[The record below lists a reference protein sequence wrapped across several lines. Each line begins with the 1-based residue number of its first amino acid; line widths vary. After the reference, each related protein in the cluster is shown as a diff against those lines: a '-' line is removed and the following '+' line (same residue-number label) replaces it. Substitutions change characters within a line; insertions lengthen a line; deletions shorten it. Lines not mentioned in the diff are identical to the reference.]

1 MTAGG
6 LCPGRL
12 DATSALSDHWWLA
25 AGVQAGLTT
34 DGDDAGAAE
43 GLWAGPVRARPWLGD
58 EGARAGALGLS
69 TAPVRGP
76 AVHLCV
82 AAGPSERRRPP
93 QVRQRA
99 HQQWRPSTLLGVGG
113 R

>member
-1 MTAGG
+1 M
-6 LCPGRL
+6 
-12 DATSALSDHWWLA
+12 
-25 AGVQAGLTT
+25 QAGPTT

-82 AAGPSERRRPP
+82 AAGPGDSRRPP
-93 QVRQRA
+93 QVDSGHSSSGAR
-99 HQQWRPSTLLGVGG
+99 TLLGVGG